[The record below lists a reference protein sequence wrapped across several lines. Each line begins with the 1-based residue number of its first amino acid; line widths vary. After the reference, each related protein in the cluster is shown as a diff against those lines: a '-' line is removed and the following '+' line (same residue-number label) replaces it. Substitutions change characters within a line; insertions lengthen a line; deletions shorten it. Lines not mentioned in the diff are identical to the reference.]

1 MKLREIIKLLNA
13 EETSY
18 GYEQMLS
25 QELKDILGDS
35 EEKLEEK
42 LEDNNEGC

>member
-35 EEKLEEK
+35 EEKEKK
-42 LEDNNEGC
+42 LENNNEGC

>member
-35 EEKLEEK
+35 NEEEKK
-42 LEDNNEGC
+42 LENNNEGC